1 MNTLNR
7 MIVGALLALLALHAA
22 GVESG
27 RRHSGRLDPNEQELR
42 PKPKDMPDLA
52 EAYFVEQRAPIGMND
67 IPTSLYDTAR
77 VQAERLP
84 WFSSGYDTTVDG
96 AQRSALDAWESLG
109 PGNVGG
115 RTRVLRFR
123 PGTPST
129 MYMGAVAGGVW
140 RSTDSGANWAPI
152 GDLAPNI
159 AITAMAIDTSNPD
172 RMFVGTGEGYFNVDA
187 VRGVGIFQSLD
198 GGLTWTHLAATR
210 NLPEFY
216 RINDLVISP
225 NDPQVLYAATRYGLY
240 RTIDGG
246 ATWTRQIDAFDAAGC
261 MDIVVRTDVPTNDT
275 VVVSC
280 GNFSPTVGTATTGTG
295 IYRSANGNAATP
307 TWTKRLGP
315 SGATALTRM
324 GRTSLA
330 IAPSAQA
337 TMYALIACSAEA
349 TTGAG
354 ACGDPPGPASG
365 KNKFDDGLLAVYRST
380 DGGATWT
387 SRYTNAFSE
396 AQSENRELLLTN
408 PLIGRCQICDDV
420 CGTTASSSYGGQGWY
435 DNVIAVDPL
444 DATKVWVG
452 GIDLWRSDDSGA
464 NWGVASY
471 WAQQYLTPP
480 YGNTTI
486 ANYAHADQHGI
497 WFHPNFNGTSN
508 QTMYVTNDGG
518 IQRTNNARAAVGTSA
533 GTTQTTNSICGKTG
547 TLPAVTWAS
556 LNNSY
561 SVSQFYNGTV
571 FPNGTTYFGG
581 TQDNG
586 TNLGSD
592 GGPNAWTEIN
602 GGDGG
607 YVAVKPSN
615 TNILYA
621 ETTGISIERSTDG
634 GATFASIVGGIS
646 LANQNCGSFINP
658 FIMDPNSETRLYTSN
673 HALWRT
679 SNSEAASVT
688 WTQASAALPGTACPA
703 TTTANSE
710 RLSAYAVA
718 PGDANLLVAGATRGQ
733 ICRLTNATTSISAT
747 AWSTCT
753 TPAGVGSYVSSISFD
768 TGVGTPTAQNSR
780 IVFATV
786 STFGVGHVWKSTNGG
801 QTWTSIDGSG
811 ATRLPDVPAHTIVS
825 DPAYAPGLRLYVGT
839 DLGVFVSIDGG
850 ANWARENAG
859 FANTVVE
866 HLQFSNRTVG
876 SLRAPASGK
885 LFAFTHGRGAYRT
898 NLRASA
904 GSCASGSVAIPDNSG
919 TGASLPVSV
928 SGLGP
933 STTAIDVDVRV
944 GITHTRV
951 SDLRATLTHVA
962 SGTTVELFNRP
973 AVPTVTAA
981 CTGSGDNID
990 ALFDDDADYLA
1001 ETECVDASTPTL
1013 SGRFKPS
1020 ASLAAMS
1027 GLSVAGAS
1035 NWRLDVYDAAAGE
1048 TGTITQVCVTPT
1060 ANTDATVPAT
1070 ITHVASQRLSS
1081 EQVRVVFQAGAEV
1094 GTVAYELVDPA
1105 RTTPDAGV
1113 MIAAHGDSL
1122 RIQNYELVGRVRG
1135 GTFLIRTHDVDGRS
1149 ALKGPFAVGQDSGEW
1164 RAADAADI
1172 DWAAVRAALAEAPR
1186 APQMAGERVDLLVTR
1201 AGIQR
1206 ATFETVAANGGS
1218 ALQGVPVDELALSL
1232 RGSAVPIRV
1241 FDDNG
1246 VFDAGDDIEFVGA
1259 PLTRPGATPSP
1270 HDSLYSG
1277 TARYRLQRDPAHA
1290 ARMLRTLSAA
1300 DPAASLAETRRERAF
1315 EDNTRYFY
1323 SSSLADPW
1331 TWRRV
1336 VAVGAPAS
1344 ADVVLALPDLD
1355 VASPARMS
1363 ITLQGGL
1370 TVDGVDPDHHTVVR
1384 VNGTAVADLRFD
1396 GLKAETIDVDLPAG
1410 VLQAGANT
1418 VRVEAPGDNGY
1429 SADVVY
1435 LEDIALAHA
1444 VVPTAAD
1451 GATEFVVASGQAPAP
1466 VVTPE
1471 GQVFADGFDETL
1483 ANCVGC
1489 RRVSVAGLDADA
1501 RIVLEHGDASYWI
1514 DGAVA
1519 DAQGVQFVLPL
1530 SAGDRFVTANNAVL
1544 QQPGVSP
1551 VADTAALDQGGAA
1564 AYVAIAPPNLAATLQ
1579 PLLLAKQAQGLST
1592 RVIGTDAIYERYSHG
1607 VPDGESIR
1615 RFIAD
1620 VRRDWGVRYVLL
1632 VGGDSYDY
1640 RDELGLGSVSHV
1652 PTLYRAADAIVRFAA
1667 SDTALADGDG
1677 DGVAD
1682 VAIGRLPARTPAEL
1696 ERMVAKSL
1704 AFENNGSSVALFVA
1718 DADDGGLSFAGQT
1731 EAQLA
1736 NFPSFQI
1743 ERVFRDNYP
1752 GTVPGTFDDTT
1763 MHAQIAA
1770 AFNAGPR
1777 LVHYFGHS
1785 ASPQWTAGAVL
1796 TSSQLRAGA
1805 LANTTMPLVAQWG
1818 CWNGYFVDPYANSL
1832 AQVFLAI
1839 EQGGGATIGASGLTS
1854 AESDH
1859 ALATA
1864 FYQELAKP
1872 GARIGDALL
1881 LARQSLAAQQPA
1893 MRDVQIA
1900 VNLFGDPAARF
1911 GIAQ

>member
-1 MNTLNR
+1 MKTCFRIMSSAVL
-7 MIVGALLALLALHAA
+7 VLSALHISA
-22 GVESG
+22 GESEH
-27 RRHSGRLDPNEQELR
+27 RRGRLDVDEEDMR

-52 EAYFVEQRAPIGMND
+52 EAYFVEQRAPIGATD
-67 IPTSLYDTAR
+67 IPTGLYDAAR
-77 VQAERLP
+77 VQADRLP
-84 WFSSGYDTTVDG
+84 WFSSSDDRFVVGVE
-96 AQRSALDAWESLG
+96 RSALDAWESLG

-140 RSTDSGANWAPI
+140 RSTDSGATWSPI
-152 GDLAPNI
+152 GDLAPNV
-159 AITAMAIDTSNPD
+159 AITAMAIDTANPD

-187 VRGVGIFQSLD
+187 VRGVGIFQSQD
-198 GGLTWTHLAATR
+198 GGATWTHLAATR

-225 NDPQVLYAATRYGLY
+225 NDPQVLYAATRFGLY
-240 RTIDGG
+240 RTTNGG
-246 ATWTRQIDAFDAAGC
+246 TTWTQQIDANAAAGC
-261 MDIVVRTDVPTNDT
+261 TDVAVRTDVPTNDT
-275 VVVSC
+275 VIVSC
-280 GNFSPTVGTATTGTG
+280 GNFSPTAGTATTGTG
-295 IYRSANGNAATP
+295 IYRSANGNAVTP
-307 TWTKRLGP
+307 TWTKHLGP
-315 SGATALTRM
+315 GGTTALTRM

-330 IAPSAQA
+330 IAPNAQA

-349 TTGAG
+349 TTGAS
-354 ACGDPPGPASG
+354 ACGDMGGTA
-365 KNKFDDGLLAVYRST
+365 NDNHFDDGLLAVYRST
-380 DGGATWT
+380 DGGVTWV

-396 AQSENRELLLTN
+396 VQSENRELLLTN
-408 PLIGRCQICDDV
+408 PLIGRCAICDDV
-420 CGTTASSSYGGQGWY
+420 CGVSASSSYGGQGWY

-471 WAQQYLTPP
+471 WGQQYLTPP

-497 WFHPNFNGTSN
+497 WFHPGFNGVAN

-533 GTTQTTNSICGKTG
+533 GITQTTNSICGKTG
-547 TLPAVTWAS
+547 TLPAVTWTS

-561 SVSQFYNGTV
+561 SVTQFYNGTV

-581 TQDNG
+581 AQDNG

-634 GATFASIVGGIS
+634 GATFTGIVGGIS
-646 LANQNCGSFINP
+646 AANRNCGSFINP

-679 SNSEAASVT
+679 NNPEAGTVT

-703 TTTANSE
+703 STTANSE

-718 PGDANLLVAGATRGQ
+718 PGDATLLVAGATRGQ
-733 ICRLTNATTSISAT
+733 ICRLTNATTSTNAT
-747 AWSTCT
+747 AWSACT
-753 TPAGVGSYVSSISFD
+753 EPAGDGSYVSSIAFD

-780 IVFATV
+780 IVYATV

-801 QTWTSIDGSG
+801 QAWTSIDGSG
-811 ATRLPDVPAHTIVS
+811 ATKLPDVPAHTIVS

-885 LFAFTHGRGAYRT
+885 LFAFTHGRGAFRT
-898 NLRASA
+898 SLRAAA

-928 SGLGP
+928 SGLGTG
-933 STTAIDVDVRV
+933 TTTIDVDVRV
-944 GITHTRV
+944 GISHTRV

-973 AVPTVTAA
+973 AVPTATAA
-981 CTGSGDNID
+981 CTGSGDNVD
-990 ALFDDDADYLA
+990 ALFDDDADYLS

-1020 ASLAAMS
+1020 AALSALS
-1027 GLSVAGAS
+1027 GLSVAGS
-1035 NWRLDVYDAAAGE
+1035 TNWRLDVYDAAAGQ
-1048 TGTITQVCVTPT
+1048 TGTITQVCITPT
-1060 ANTDATVPAT
+1060 ANADATVPAT
-1070 ITHVASQRLSS
+1070 ITHVTSQRLSD
-1081 EQVRVVFQAGAEV
+1081 EQVHVTFQAGAEV
-1094 GTVAYELVDPA
+1094 GVVAYELVDPA
-1105 RTTPDAGV
+1105 RTTVGAGV
-1113 MIAAHGDSL
+1113 KVVAHGDSL
-1122 RIQNYELVGRVRG
+1122 RAQTYDVVGSVRG
-1135 GTFLIRTHDVDGRS
+1135 ETFWIRTLDVDGRR
-1149 ALKGPFAVGQDSGEW
+1149 ALKGPFAIGKDSGEW
-1164 RAADAADI
+1164 RDGAGSDI
-1172 DWAAVRAALAEAPR
+1172 DWAVVRAQLAKAPR
-1186 APQMAGERVDLLVTR
+1186 APATVGDRVDLLVTR

-1206 ATFETVAANGGS
+1206 VSFEAVAAGGGAS
-1218 ALQGVPVDELALSL
+1218 LQGVPVNELALTL
-1232 RGSAVPIRV
+1232 RGTPVPIRV
-1241 FDDNG
+1241 FDDDG
-1246 VFDAGDDIEFVGA
+1246 SFGTGDAIEFVGE
-1259 PLTRPGATPSP
+1259 PLTRPSATPSP

-1277 TARYRLQRDPAHA
+1277 TARYRLSRDAALA
-1290 ARMLRTLSAA
+1290 ARMWRTRSASG
-1300 DPAASLAETRRERAF
+1300 DFPPPGDIVRKRRF
-1315 EDNTRYFY
+1315 EDNTSYYF

-1336 VAVGAPAS
+1336 VAMGAPAS
-1344 ADVVLALPDLD
+1344 SDVALVLPDLD
-1355 VASPARMS
+1355 PARPVRMS
-1363 ITLQGGL
+1363 VTIQGGL
-1370 TVDGVDPDHHTVVR
+1370 TVDDVDPDHHVVVQ
-1384 VNGTAVADLRFD
+1384 VNGDNVADLRFD
-1396 GLKAETIDVDLPAG
+1396 GLSADTIDIELPAG
-1410 VLQAGANT
+1410 LLQVGANT
-1418 VRVEAPGDNGY
+1418 VRIEAPGDNGF

-1435 LEDIALAHA
+1435 LEDVALDYAA
-1444 VVPTAAD
+1444 VPTAED
-1451 GATEFVVASGQAPAP
+1451 GRAEFAIASGQAAAP
-1466 VVTPE
+1466 PVTPD
-1471 GQVFADGFDETL
+1471 GVVFADGFD
-1483 ANCVGC
+1483 ASASNCDGC
-1489 RRVSVAGLDADA
+1489 RLLAVAGIGATH
-1501 RIVLEHGDASYWI
+1501 RIVLEHAGATYWVDDA
-1514 DGAVA
+1514 AT
-1519 DAQGVQFVLPL
+1519 DAQGVRFVLPV
-1530 SAGDRFVTANNAVL
+1530 SIDDRFVVANADAL
-1544 QQPGVSP
+1544 LQPGVAP
-1551 VADTAALDQGGAA
+1551 AANVAALDHAGGA
-1564 AYVAIAPPNLAATLQ
+1564 AYVAIASPSLAAALQ
-1579 PLLLAKQAQGLST
+1579 PLLQAKQAQGLST
-1592 RVIGTDAIYERYSHG
+1592 HVVTTDAIYERYAHG
-1607 VPDGESIR
+1607 VPDGEAIR

-1620 VRRDWGVRYVLL
+1620 AQRDWGTRYVLL
-1632 VGGDSYDY
+1632 AGGDSYDY
-1640 RDELGLGSVSHV
+1640 RDEFGLGTVSHV
-1652 PTLYRAADAIVRFAA
+1652 PTLYRPADGIVRFAA
-1667 SDTALADGDG
+1667 SDAALADTDG

-1682 VAIGRLPARTPAEL
+1682 VALGRLPARTPAEL

-1704 AFENNGSSVALFVA
+1704 AFEGNVSGNALFVA
-1718 DADDGGLSFAGQT
+1718 DADDGGLSFASRTDEQSG
-1731 EAQLA
+1731 
-1736 NFPSFQI
+1736 NFAGYGI
-1743 ERVFRDNYP
+1743 RHAYRDDYP
-1752 GTVPGTFDDTT
+1752 GAIPGTYDDAG
-1763 MHAQIAA
+1763 MHAEIVSS
-1770 AFNAGPR
+1770 FEAGVR
-1777 LVHYFGHS
+1777 LVHFFGHS
-1785 ASPQWTAGAVL
+1785 ASPQWTSGAVL

-1839 EQGGGATIGASGLTS
+1839 EQGGGAVIGASGLTS
-1854 AESDH
+1854 AEADH
-1859 ALATA
+1859 ALASA
-1864 FYQELAKP
+1864 FYQELVKP
-1872 GARIGDALL
+1872 GARVGDALL
-1881 LARQSLAAQQPA
+1881 LARQTLAAQQPTL
-1893 MRDVQIA
+1893 RDVQVA

-1911 GIAQ
+1911 GANQ

>member
-275 VVVSC
+275 IVVSC

-307 TWTKRLGP
+307 AWTKRLGP
-315 SGATALTRM
+315 SGATSLSLM
-324 GRTSLA
+324 GRSSLA
-330 IAPSAQA
+330 IAPSTQA
-337 TMYALIACSAEA
+337 TIYALVTCSAVTNA
-349 TTGAG
+349 D
-354 ACGDPPGPASG
+354 CGSLSY
-365 KNKFDDGLLAVYRST
+365 NDGVLGVYKST
-380 DGGATWT
+380 DGGVSWAAAFANDFG
-387 SRYTNAFSE
+387 TNFNPPGAP
-396 AQSENRELLLTN
+396 RGRLLLSN
-408 PLIGRCQICDDV
+408 PYSAV
-420 CGTTASSSYGGQGWY
+420 CRSSFYGQGWY
-435 DNVIAVDPL
+435 DNYIAVNPTN
-444 DATKVWVG
+444 ANQVFAG
-452 GIDLWRSDDSGA
+452 GIDVFRSDNGGA
-464 NWGVASY
+464 SWGVVSY
-471 WAQQYLTPP
+471 WWLDPSAAGGDRY
-480 YGNTTI
+480 N
-486 ANYAHADQHGI
+486 HADQHFFG
-497 WFHPNFNGTSN
+497 FHPNFNGT
-508 QTMYVTNDGG
+508 TETRFYTGNDGG
-518 IQRTNNARAAVGTSA
+518 LHVSTNAHSGTAAANVCPSLVSDLST
-533 GTTQTTNSICGKTG
+533 
-547 TLPAVTWAS
+547 VTWSS

-561 SVSQFYNGTV
+561 SVTQFYNGTV
-571 FPNGTTYFGG
+571 YPNGTTYFGG

-586 TNLGSD
+586 TNRGSD
-592 GGPNAWTEIN
+592 GGPNAWAEIT

-607 YVAVKPSN
+607 YVAVDPNN
-615 TNILYA
+615 TNILYT
-621 ETTGISIERSTDG
+621 EFTDISIQRSTDG
-634 GATFASIVGGIS
+634 GASFSCFTGGVVQCTSPYTASD
-646 LANQNCGSFINP
+646 CGQFINP
-658 FIMDPNSETRLYTSN
+658 FIMDRNSSTRLWTSGR
-673 HALWRT
+673 ALWRANT
-679 SNSEAASVT
+679 ASAT
-688 WTQASAALPGTACPA
+688 PWTQASAMLAGSCSAGPLF
-703 TTTANSE
+703 
-710 RLSAYAVA
+710 SAYDVA
-718 PGDANLLVAGATRGQ
+718 PGDSNLLVAGTDAGS
-733 ICRLTNATTSISAT
+733 ICRLTNATTSTSAT
-747 AWSTCT
+747 ALSTCT
-753 TPAGVGSYVSSISFD
+753 TPAGAGSYVSSISFD

-801 QTWTSIDGSG
+801 QTWTNIDGSG

-1113 MIAAHGDSL
+1113 TIAAHGDSL
-1122 RIQNYELVGRVRG
+1122 RIQNYELIGRVRG
-1135 GTFLIRTHDVDGRS
+1135 GTFLIRTHDADGRS

-1186 APQMAGERVDLLVTR
+1186 APQIAGERVDLLVTR
-1201 AGIQR
+1201 AGIHR

-1232 RGSAVPIRV
+1232 RGTAVPIRV

-1246 VFDAGDDIEFVGA
+1246 VFDAGDAIEFVGA

-1370 TVDGVDPDHHTVVR
+1370 TVDGVDPDHHAVVR